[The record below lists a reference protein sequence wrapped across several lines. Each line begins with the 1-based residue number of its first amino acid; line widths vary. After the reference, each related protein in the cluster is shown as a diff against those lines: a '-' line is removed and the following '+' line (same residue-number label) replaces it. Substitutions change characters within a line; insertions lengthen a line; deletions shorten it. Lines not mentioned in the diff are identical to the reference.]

1 MNADSLRSGDEH
13 LKRASKAQL
22 LALTNAIEWQSGIG
36 RGDPQS
42 IHHLG
47 MAILCFARALGI
59 DPESTGIAQEVAPL
73 LLSPEKR

>member
-47 MAILCFARALGI
+47 MRSEERRVGKECRL
-59 DPESTGIAQEVAPL
+59 
-73 LLSPEKR
+73 